1 MPKPLFIIC
10 SESGVE
16 DKDSRMISLYNIL
29 EKVEA
34 TRSSASGSRGPAICR
49 PMPFR
54 ITAVWMRT
62 EEDGHDDLEAQ
73 IAMFLPADGQ
83 EVTGER
89 VRFRYEPGKPLHR
102 LVVFTNSDWFNG
114 PGVFR
119 AVSRIRKVGS
129 TEWITQEYP
138 VTIEEVRPP
147 EQVGTEEGM
156 PAQQPQQSTL
166 QT

>member
-1 MPKPLFIIC
+1 MSKPLFIIC

-34 TRSSASGSRGPAICR
+34 TRSSAEGSQGPTICR

-62 EEDGHDDLEAQ
+62 EEDGRDDLEAQ

-83 EVTGER
+83 EVTGAP
-89 VRFRYEPGKPLHR
+89 VRFRYEPGKPLH
-102 LVVFTNSDWFNG
+102 
-114 PGVFR
+114 
-119 AVSRIRKVGS
+119 
-129 TEWITQEYP
+129 
-138 VTIEEVRPP
+138 
-147 EQVGTEEGM
+147 
-156 PAQQPQQSTL
+156 
-166 QT
+166 